1 MDMILCFKWSKA
13 FYEWATQVN
22 YQAFTWLNCCDDSSF
37 ECPRC
42 FSQKTCRQSPTSVKE
57 KMAWAPTAQSVVIK
71 PQVNIMV
78 PPAVMA
84 AKDSSAGASE
94 RVMSTPAGTSH
105 SSNSDVYV
113 IKWTLCSENLN
124 ILFKHKYTLSIS
136 LIHNWVPF
144 MTQFFLMNHSI
155 WLRNQSWTCE
165 LSVSRLSASVLLMNQ
180 SRTWVINLNWSK
192 ESLFDQF
199 SGT

>member
-1 MDMILCFKWSKA
+1 MDMILCFKWTKA

-22 YQAFTWLNCCDDSSF
+22 YQAFTWLNCCCNSNQSVQVAASYIMCDDSSF
-37 ECPRC
+37 ECPCC

-84 AKDSSAGASE
+84 VKDSSAGASE

-105 SSNSDVYV
+105 SSNWDVYV
-113 IKWTLCSENLN
+113 IKWTLCSENHFYVVKMCSVV
-124 ILFKHKYTLSIS
+124 IVVLFMYYYDIIVVWITL
-136 LIHNWVPF
+136 
-144 MTQFFLMNHSI
+144 
-155 WLRNQSWTCE
+155 
-165 LSVSRLSASVLLMNQ
+165 
-180 SRTWVINLNWSK
+180 
-192 ESLFDQF
+192 
-199 SGT
+199 